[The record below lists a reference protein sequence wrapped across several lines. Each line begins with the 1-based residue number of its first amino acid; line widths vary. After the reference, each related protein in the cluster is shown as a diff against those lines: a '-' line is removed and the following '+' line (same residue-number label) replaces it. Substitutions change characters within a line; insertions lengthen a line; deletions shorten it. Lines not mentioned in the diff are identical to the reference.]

1 MNTINLGRVA
11 VFGVA
16 VAAFLTAGCDRP
28 NLKEEK
34 GRYSY
39 AIGYRLATNMKN
51 QKVELD
57 SKSFTAAV
65 KDVMAGKEAR
75 LTEEEMQTAMQKMAE
90 ARNSQMSEEE
100 AKVGKENQAKAD
112 AFLAENKEKEG
123 VKVTESGLQYKQIRE
138 GKGKEPT
145 LDSVVEV
152 HYKGRLLDGTEFD
165 SSYKRNEPARFPVR
179 AVIPGWTEALQLMKP
194 GSKYELYIPPNLA
207 YGPKGGPTIP
217 PNSALIF
224 EVELLSVKKQ

>member
-1 MNTINLGRVA
+1 MNTNYLGRIA

-16 VAAFLTAGCDRP
+16 AAAILTAGCDRP

-51 QKVELD
+51 QKVDLD

-65 KDVMAGKEAR
+65 KDVMAGKEPR

-90 ARNSQMSEEE
+90 ARNSQMSAEEE
-100 AKVGKENQAKAD
+100 KAGKENLAKAE
-112 AFLAENKEKEG
+112 AFLAENKDKEG

-138 GKGKEPT
+138 GKGKSPT
-145 LDSVVEV
+145 LESVVEV
-152 HYKGRLLDGTEFD
+152 HYRGRLLDGTEFD

-224 EVELLSVKKQ
+224 EVELLDVKKQ